1 MSRTARLGALIF
13 AAFILL
19 GSGIFLIGRRQLLFG
34 EKYRLE
40 AGFDTV
46 SGLTEGAAVRM
57 GGIHVGTVSS
67 VRLPE
72 RPDEKIIVVM
82 DMDGNAQRLIRKDS
96 LASIQTEGLLG
107 NKYVNVTVGSAQA
120 APVREGE
127 AIGTAETPDIS
138 DILQKTNRILDTT
151 DSTMRNIEAATLN
164 VKEITEKVNSGQG
177 TLGRL
182 VNNNDIYRELHA
194 TSERIAETAE
204 QAQAG
209 ATGFR
214 ENMEALKTNW
224 LFRGFFKKRGYVS
237 EADLT
242 RYQIDSIPKS
252 PSKTFVLDGEDLFD
266 SNEAKLEDKKKLK
279 DIGEYLEGRP
289 FRLAVVVAYLGAK
302 GKRQDNLILSQARAL
317 VVRDYLIENFN
328 LNEDQIKTKGLG
340 ERQPSGAAPTEGIEV
355 LVFGSR

>member
-1 MSRTARLGALIF
+1 MSRTARLGAFIF

-19 GSGIFLIGRRQLLFG
+19 SSGVFLIGKRQLLFG
-34 EKYRLE
+34 EKRQLR

-46 SGLTEGAAVRM
+46 SGLSEGAEVRM
-57 GGIHVGTVSS
+57 GGIRVGTVAS

-72 RPDEKIIVVM
+72 KPEDKITVLM
-82 DMDGNAQRLIRKDS
+82 DMDANAQRLIRKDS

-107 NKYVNVTVGSAQA
+107 NKYVKVTVGSAHA
-120 APVREGE
+120 APVGEGE

-138 DILQKTNRILDTT
+138 DILQKTNQILDTT
-151 DSTMRNIEAATLN
+151 DATMKNIQAATLN

-204 QAQAG
+204 QARAG

-214 ENMEALKTNW
+214 ENMEALKQNW

-242 RYQIDSIPKS
+242 RYHIENIPSS
-252 PSKTFVLDGEDLFD
+252 PSKTFVLDAEDLFD
-266 SNEAKLEDKKKLK
+266 SNEAKLEGKKKLA
-279 DIGEYLEGRP
+279 DIGKYLESRP
-289 FRLAVVVAYLGAK
+289 FRLAVVTASLGVK
-302 GKRQDNLILSQARAL
+302 GKRQENLTLSQARAL
-317 VVRDYLIENFN
+317 VVRDYLVENFKTP
-328 LNEDQIKTKGLG
+328 EDQIKTKGLG
-340 ERQPSGAAPTEGIEV
+340 ERPPAGGGPAERIEV
-355 LVFGSR
+355 LVFGAR